1 LPTYRICRILERE
14 GRFARGFLTR
24 VAEPGMIHGMSMK
37 STPSA
42 RLRLC
47 DACCD
52 KAGILKEMVK
62 TGGCTC
68 DICGFSCKCC
78 GMDPE
83 ARGKQYVNS
92 ILVRVIPDMAWAVL
106 QERNR
111 RSLVP
116 LDWERLFA
124 EGRARN
130 RSDRE

>member
-1 LPTYRICRILERE
+1 
-14 GRFARGFLTR
+14 
-24 VAEPGMIHGMSMK
+24 
-37 STPSA
+37 
-42 RLRLC
+42 
-47 DACCD
+47 
-52 KAGILKEMVK
+52 
-62 TGGCTC
+62 
-68 DICGFSCKCC
+68 
-78 GMDPE
+78 MDPE